1 MIRNV
6 IIMTGAG
13 LVIFEKIWVE
23 SETKQTTK
31 GSLFGSLL
39 TAMQEMTRQ
48 STGMIVSYIEFG
60 KVSISVVDD
69 PKTKIICIL
78 FHDLEDGSDF
88 GRTIATQILASFLE
102 AFPDQPF
109 SGTVNTT
116 LFSGFTSK
124 IFDAISNSVQ
134 SIVLQLQY
142 VRGVIHA
149 LVMFDDGTAV
159 MPNQEEDQL
168 GIVAN
173 LQPMITFSTDI
184 MMSKKERPKLLTL
197 DMSRQLVFVH
207 RIGEACLV
215 VVCKKNIKSPNYAPA
230 IDHAVIMLT
239 KVFALSRSLSFKSGK
254 F

>member
-1 MIRNV
+1 
-6 IIMTGAG
+6 MTGAG

-23 SETKQTTK
+23 AETKQAHK

-39 TAMQEMTRQ
+39 TAMLELSRQ
-48 STGMIVSYIEFG
+48 GTGMVVSYIEFG
-60 KVSISVVDD
+60 KVAVSIVDD
-69 PKTKIICIL
+69 YKTKLICVL

-88 GRTIATQILASFLE
+88 GKTISSQILSSFLE
-102 AFPDQPF
+102 AFADHAF

-124 IFDAISNSVQ
+124 IFDAIQNSVQ
-134 SIVLQLQY
+134 AIVMQLQY
-142 VRGVIHA
+142 VRGISHA
-149 LVMFDDGTAV
+149 LVMFDDGYAV

-184 MMSKKERPKLLTL
+184 LMSKKERPKLLTL
-197 DMSRQLVFVH
+197 EMSRQLVFVH

-215 VVCKKNIKSPNYAPA
+215 VVCKKNLKSPNYRPA
-230 IDHAVIMLT
+230 ILHAVNMLS